1 MASPNQSHSSP
12 TNHLLAALPPRDY
25 NRLVPSL
32 ELVSLEAKQVLYQP
46 NESINQI
53 YFPENAVIPLVSRL
67 KDERT
72 VEAGMV
78 GNEGVVGLHALVG
91 AASIPYQYMT
101 LISGTAH
108 RIQAEVL
115 KAEFKRGGTLQ
126 DLLLRYTQARLI
138 QFAQIS
144 ACNYLHPILK
154 RICRWLLMV
163 HDRALSAELSLTQE
177 AISRVL
183 RVRRTGITE
192 VVGILQKEKLISSRY
207 GRITILDRRGLERTA
222 CECHETIS
230 DGLNHLLKSGSPNSR
245 ESSNGRPG

>member
-1 MASPNQSHSSP
+1 MPIRNQSRLAL
-12 TNHLLAALPPRDY
+12 TNYLLAALPPREY

-32 ELVSLEAKQVLYQP
+32 ELVSLDAKQVLFQP
-46 NESINQI
+46 NESINQV
-53 YFPENAVIPLVSRL
+53 YFPDNAVIPIVTRM
-67 KDERT
+67 KDGRT

-78 GNEGVVGLHALVG
+78 GNEGVTGLHALFG
-91 AASIPYQYMT
+91 ASSTPYQYMT
-101 LISGTAH
+101 LIRGTAH

-154 RICRWLLMV
+154 RVCRWLLMV
-163 HDRALSAELSLTQE
+163 HDRAMSDELSLTQE

-192 VVGILQKEKLISSRY
+192 AVGTLQKEKLISYRY
-207 GRITILDRRGLERTA
+207 GRITILDRGGLERTA
-222 CECHETIS
+222 CECYETIS
-230 DGLNHLLKSGSPNSR
+230 DGWIQPLAKEWVYKLQGK
-245 ESSNGRPG
+245 